1 MIGTFYMCTVW
12 PFVKPYDITC
22 LIDSIT
28 VEGVVPPNKEYCVL
42 FVVGGAGDGGGRGD
56 PDENP
61 KISIPGTAEVDSG
74 GKIPPWLTRFPLF
87 IPSTLVVLWRG
98 LLYLSDAV
106 VWEERAENI

>member
-1 MIGTFYMCTVW
+1 MCTVL
-12 PFVKPYDITC
+12 KPYDITC

-87 IPSTLVVLWRG
+87 IPSTLVVL
-98 LLYLSDAV
+98 
-106 VWEERAENI
+106 